1 MALRI
6 VFSVGA
12 TASVVV
18 DTAVTVGVHA
28 AALAAAV
35 PAATLRVIM
44 EEEVRTPPC
53 AHREYCRRAMYAM
66 RPPPAARSRP
76 SLVPSL
82 VFPPL
87 RWSPRAA

>member
-44 EEEVRTPPC
+44 EEEVRTPLC
-53 AHREYCRRAMYAM
+53 AHRE
-66 RPPPAARSRP
+66 PAASRASP
-76 SLVPSL
+76 VAWRAGLGPEKDNPVEVLVGEFS
-82 VFPPL
+82 
-87 RWSPRAA
+87 

>member
-53 AHREYCRRAMYAM
+53 TPRVLPPRDVRDA
-66 RPPPAARSRP
+66 PPPAARSRP

>member
-66 RPPPAARSRP
+66 RPPQLHAHARRSFRP
-76 SLVPSL
+76 L